1 MKNLQSLLLFFA
13 LIFTGYV
20 VSAQVPEGF
29 NYMSIARD
37 GNGDILKGED
47 IGVRIAI
54 LDGDLTTVWEE
65 EHSVTTNDDGLF
77 QLIVGDPSATP
88 VSGYVDYFS
97 DIDWTMQPLY
107 IKTTVSLE
115 AGTWIEVGTAQL
127 FSVPYAMVSNYS
139 FENADNPFTMNEDTV
154 VLMHS
159 FDVIGNYPKEIEEA
173 LFEVKRQDGQTM
185 FAVYNQG
192 VRINVP
198 LEKTGKGV
206 KGGFAIGGFG
216 SSKEDPVFHD
226 LFTLN
231 KDSARIYVDQTPD
244 LIKGAKGGFAIGGF
258 GYDKQD
264 EIQDYI
270 FIGPDSARIYVKD
283 ELGTKGVKGGFAIGG
298 FGSTK
303 GSATNFMDITQKN
316 YFIGHETGTKVT
328 EAALYNSVLGYKAA
342 RNLTSGKYNTVIG
355 YLADSSL
362 TTGTSNIIIGASAG
376 RNLTT
381 GQHNT
386 LIGNGAGQN
395 HTSNE
400 YNVMI
405 GTSAGANLLR
415 KTYNSGSFNTFIGI
429 NAGYKIKS
437 GKDNT
442 FLGTNAGAMLEA
454 GSGNTIVGIDAARGG
469 MWDPTV
475 YHTGDSTA
483 NNTIIGNQA
492 GRNLA
497 VGHGNVFIGYQAGY
511 DEIGDVATPASNKLY
526 IANSSGTPLIYG
538 NFASGSI
545 GLGTM
550 SPGYKLDVVG
560 DINITGDFRV
570 NGSPIAT
577 TTLTTGTLTAT
588 SPVSVS
594 ATREVIGGSAVISI
608 ANASTSVK
616 GAVQLSNSY
625 SGTNETLATT
635 EKALT
640 DGLATRVDG
649 AGMTVGKIY
658 SETHGTL
665 LSTGGFTLSWNV
677 GDDNITIT
685 NDNPFPAVYWYTM
698 RADPVLKENGV
709 IPPEDKVAISGWNSQ
724 ESCGFEIHFGQVDAG
739 GTWCSVWLQYYDGK
753 MIGHYI
759 IN

>member
-1 MKNLQSLLLFFA
+1 
-13 LIFTGYV
+13 
-20 VSAQVPEGF
+20 
-29 NYMSIARD
+29 
-37 GNGDILKGED
+37 
-47 IGVRIAI
+47 
-54 LDGDLTTVWEE
+54 
-65 EHSVTTNDDGLF
+65 
-77 QLIVGDPSATP
+77 
-88 VSGYVDYFS
+88 
-97 DIDWTMQPLY
+97 
-107 IKTTVSLE
+107 
-115 AGTWIEVGTAQL
+115 VGTAQL

-139 FENADNPFTMNEDTV
+139 YENAGNPFTMNVDTIV
-154 VLMHS
+154 MMHS
-159 FDVIGNYPKEIEEA
+159 VDVVGNYPKEIEEA

-198 LEKTGKGV
+198 LDDNIKGV
-206 KGGFAIGGFG
+206 KGGFSIGGFAG
-216 SSKEDPVFHD
+216 TKDGEIIHE

-231 KDSARIYVDQTPD
+231 KDSARIYIDQTPD
-244 LIKGAKGGFAIGGF
+244 LLPEGAKGGFAIGGF

-283 ELGTKGVKGGFAIGG
+283 ELGIKGVKGGFAIGG

-303 GSATNFMDITQKN
+303 GPATNFMDITPKN

-376 RNLTT
+376 RKLTS
-381 GQHNT
+381 GIHNT

-469 MWDPTV
+469 IWDPGD
-475 YHTGDSTA
+475 YHEGDSTA

-588 SPVSVS
+588 SPVSLS
-594 ATREVIGGSAVISI
+594 AIREVIGGSAVISI
-608 ANASTSVK
+608 ANASTSAK

-625 SGTNETLATT
+625 SGTSQTLATT
-635 EKALT
+635 EKALS
-640 DGLATRVDG
+640 DGLVTKVYG

-658 SETHGTL
+658 SEVSGTL
-665 LSTGGFTLSWNV
+665 LSHGGFTLSWNV
-677 GDDNITIT
+677 GDDAITIL

-698 RADPVLKENGV
+698 KAEPVLKENGV
-709 IPPEDKVAISGWNSQ
+709 IPPEDKTAISGWNLL

-739 GTWCSVWLQYYDGK
+739 GTWWSVWLQYYDGK

-759 IN
+759 LN